1 MRVKRIGLAAVV
13 AVMLIGGQSAVWA
26 GCGTCQVCKEGLSIT
41 LTRDY
46 CKGANSEDGWM
57 CCREESFGLETFCYE
72 SGSACYGIT
81 VGGGGGGGGTGGGGG
96 GCASTGGFCPA
107 ECFSCSGGGGGVY

>member
-1 MRVKRIGLAAVV
+1 
-13 AVMLIGGQSAVWA
+13 
-26 GCGTCQVCKEGLSIT
+26 
-41 LTRDY
+41 
-46 CKGANSEDGWM
+46 M

-107 ECFSCSGGGGGVY
+107 ECFSCSGGGGVY